1 MTPIT
6 IALAG
11 NPNSGKTTLFNL
23 LTGANQYVGN
33 WPGVTIEKKEG
44 LLLGR
49 QDILLQDLPG
59 VYSLSPYTPEE
70 RITRDYLSLQPPD
83 AIINVVDASNLERNL
98 FLTTQLLELGLPV
111 VVALNMAD
119 LVEKS
124 GDQVDVAALSRGLG
138 CPVLW
143 LSALRRQGAQEL
155 AQAAIQ
161 AAKQGSQAPP
171 DCLEG
176 PVLDAVSQV
185 EALIQPL
192 VPRRLLRY
200 SAVKLLERDAR
211 AVPGTGLPE
220 DLANQVSGV
229 ADRLEESEQDDG
241 ESLITAARYDFI
253 ERLSRAA
260 LTRNNPGLKMS
271 LSDRIDQV
279 VTNRLL
285 ALPIFALVMFLM
297 YYISV
302 TTIGSLV
309 TGFVNDTVFGD
320 WVAAP
325 LRQLLE
331 GARVAP
337 LVSGLVVDGVV
348 GGVGA
353 VLGFVPQML
362 VLFLLLGILEDV
374 GYLARVAFIMDR
386 VFRRFGLS
394 GKSFIPMLIGSGCS
408 VPGIMAS
415 RTIEQERDRRMTIIT
430 TSFIPCSAKM
440 PIIALFAGA
449 VYGNSGW
456 VAAAAYLAGVL
467 AVVLSGIIL
476 KKTRRFAGDPAPFVM
491 ELPAYHLPLP
501 RNVLRAAWERGWSFI
516 KRAGTVIL
524 LSSVVLYL
532 LQALGVEGGRLV
544 VVDSSEG
551 SLLAALGRL
560 VAPVFLP
567 LGFGEWKA
575 TVATFTGLLAKENIV
590 STYGVLY
597 GFAQV
602 AEDGAQIWGRLAAD
616 FTGLSAA
623 SFILFNLL
631 CVPCFAS
638 VGAIKREMNSSGWTA
653 FALLYQTLLAY
664 SASLLVY
671 QLGLLIQ
678 GQAPGLYS
686 LAALLVLA
694 ASLYLLLRPRPV
706 GQARRAAV

>member
-161 AAKQGSQAPP
+161 AANQGSQAPP

-229 ADRLEESEQDDG
+229 ADRLEEAEQDDG

-309 TGFVNDTVFGD
+309 TNYVNDTVFGD